1 MFVTNFFNQN
11 RVFLFICGIVIGII
25 LTITTIFIINN
36 INSDDNVIMLF
47 ETEGPCMN
55 ENSFRVFQ
63 VYESG
68 DALALANGY
77 RDFLNPMGVVALFL
91 VEDGPYYDGQI
102 IRAPSSDYCIKQ
114 IGIYRYTTKNGTNK
128 TVPVA
133 AICKKD

>member
-55 ENSFRVFQ
+55 ENSFKVFQ

-68 DALALANGY
+68 DALAKES
-77 RDFLNPMGVVALFL
+77 RDFWDPMGVVALFL

-102 IRAPSSDYCIKQ
+102 IRTPSSDYCIKQ
-114 IGIYRYTTKNGTNK
+114 IGSYRYTTKNGTNK

-133 AICKKD
+133 AIRKRD